1 MNAPRIITLDEL
13 VVALRTGDYEEFWKA
28 LTTDYF
34 TGEMIPG
41 SRWVPVDRVG
51 REVAS
56 RGPNKHARVIVYCS
70 GPSCPN
76 SRDAGA
82 KLATLGFTNV
92 RVFEGGLEAWKASG
106 RGVEVLS
113 NATAA

>member
-1 MNAPRIITLDEL
+1 MATATTITLPEL
-13 VVALRTGDYEEFWKA
+13 LTALRTSDADEFWNA

-34 TGEMIPG
+34 AGELIPG

-51 REVAS
+51 REVNAL
-56 RGPNKHARVIVYCS
+56 GLAKDARIIVYCS
-70 GPSCPN
+70 GVSCPN

-92 RVFEGGLEAWKASG
+92 RVFEAGLEAWKASG
-106 RGVEVLS
+106 RGVEVLP
-113 NATAA
+113 NAKAA

>member
-1 MNAPRIITLDEL
+1 MDTPRMITLDEL
-13 VVALRTGDYEEFWKA
+13 VVALRAGDYDEFWNA

-51 REVAS
+51 REVTA
-56 RGPNKHARVIVYCS
+56 RALDKTARVIVYCS

-76 SRDAGA
+76 SRDAGV

-92 RVFEGGLEAWKASG
+92 RVFGNGLEAWKASG

>member
-1 MNAPRIITLDEL
+1 MGTPRLITIEEL
-13 VVALRTGDYEEFWKA
+13 AAVLRSGGYDEFWNA

-34 TGEMIPG
+34 TSELIPG

-51 REVAS
+51 REVSA
-56 RGPNKHARVIVYCS
+56 RGLDKNARVIVYCS

-76 SRDAGA
+76 SRDAGM
-82 KLATLGFTNV
+82 KLTTLGFSDV
-92 RVFEGGLEAWKASG
+92 RVFEGGLESWKASG

>member
-1 MNAPRIITLDEL
+1 MVTPRTIMLDEL
-13 VVALRTGDYEEFWKA
+13 AAALRAGDFDEFWNV
-28 LTTDYF
+28 LTQEYF
-34 TGEMIPG
+34 SSELIPG

-51 REVAS
+51 REVA
-56 RGPNKHARVIVYCS
+56 ARSLDKSARMIVYCS

-92 RVFEGGLEAWKASG
+92 RVFEGGLETWKAGG
-106 RGVEVLS
+106 RGLEVLPR
-113 NATAA
+113 ATAA

>member
-1 MNAPRIITLDEL
+1 MATVRIVTLDEIAAA
-13 VVALRTGDYEEFWKA
+13 VRAGDYDEFWNA
-28 LTTDYF
+28 LTQENF
-34 TGEMIPG
+34 SGEMIPG

-51 REVAS
+51 REVA
-56 RGPNKHARVIVYCS
+56 ARAIDKNARMLIYCS

-82 KLATLGFTNV
+82 KLVTLGFTNV
-92 RVFEGGLEAWKASG
+92 RVFEGGLEAWKAGG

-113 NATAA
+113 QATAA